1 MKQFTVA
8 GRVLKRPITVIMI
21 TLIMIGFG
29 AFSLS
34 KLKITLYPSF
44 NIPILAISTGYNNVA
59 PEDIA
64 RLIVDP
70 IEGAVSSIEGIE
82 EMESNISKGSAFI
95 ILQLKNGVNIRNTEL
110 KVREALGRIRNQL
123 PTEASEP
130 VIFQFDPE
138 NFPIMRLSLEA
149 QNQGLDELRRLGL
162 EFIEPRIER
171 LPGVA
176 SADTRG
182 GLERKIFVN
191 VDPMSLAQHN
201 MIPADLES
209 ALRNNNVEVPVGSVI
224 SGTKSFSVRA
234 QSMYQDVE
242 SIRQTIIR
250 RSSNGVPIRIKD
262 VAEVEDGF
270 AEITTLVEING
281 KNSVTIEVQKKSD
294 ANTLDVTSAV
304 VDELSSINSNLPPGV
319 TLKVLTNDGD
329 NVENSISNLTQ
340 SAFAALIVVII
351 VLLIFMG
358 GWRVS
363 LVVAATIPVS
373 VTASFAAMYATGLT
387 LNILTITALALAI
400 GLLVDNAI
408 VVTESIARKLE
419 ENIPKFQA
427 ALEGTNEV
435 IGALL
440 GATLTTLGVFTPIIG
455 LSGIQAQFFVEFA
468 LTISIAIAISF
479 LASIILVPVLSL
491 LVLNKSEFQKD
502 RATSRL
508 VKRMEKW
515 YAQSLTWVLYRKWTA
530 VVFVMAIIGGSY
542 LLFQNL
548 ESQFF
553 AQSDSGSVSVRVELP
568 SGTKLVRTAEVLRNF
583 SNHIQQKE
591 EVETVITQ
599 IGQRGFRSQT
609 NIGQLTVNLVPQ
621 EERDIT
627 TSSFSAGLRRELQA
641 PGVEVNVRGG
651 GGGGGPGGF
660 GGFGGNSVRLTLVG
674 PDVEVLKAISDKI
687 AFIMLQDPKVISVDN
702 GRTSPTPELHF
713 NVDRQRINRMER
725 SLSDVANSLKTQ
737 VQGTRVGF
745 FRDQGREVPIE
756 VRVSK
761 SVIDSRE
768 RLFGLELIQVDEQR
782 VPVSAL
788 GSFESVKGLERL
800 ERRDRETILDVNI
813 EVDGN
818 AREYREK
825 AIDIIT
831 REVVLP
837 EGYRYEFTG
846 QTQDA
851 DEGASEILFALLS
864 AVLLTYMIMASLF
877 ENFRDPFVIF
887 FTIPLA
893 FFGALAGLFI
903 FNTAMSATAYIGI
916 FMLVGIIV
924 NNGIVLVDYMHLY
937 TKYNEFSDSLFNNAV
952 EACKRRMRP
961 ILLTALTTIC
971 SMIPLSI
978 GIGTGAEIW
987 APLARSVIGGLFFG
1001 SILTL
1006 YVVPAFIMGLSKQ
1019 RRQAIREHR
1028 DASEAGN

>member
-1 MKQFTVA
+1 MKKFTVA

-34 KLKITLYPSF
+34 KLKVTLYPSF
-44 NIPILAISTGYNNVA
+44 NIPILAVSTGYGDVA

-64 RLIVDP
+64 RLLVDP
-70 IEGAVSSIEGIE
+70 LEGAISSIEGID

-95 ILQLKNGVNIRNTEL
+95 ILRLKSGVNIRNTEL
-110 KVREALGRIRNQL
+110 KVREAISRIRNEL

-149 QNQGLDELRRLGL
+149 TNRGLDELRQLGI

-191 VDPMSLAQHN
+191 VDPMSLAQHSLAPSD
-201 MIPADLES
+201 IES
-209 ALRNNNVEVPVGSVI
+209 ALRNNNVEVPVGSI
-224 SGTKSFSVRA
+224 TAGSNSFSVRA
-234 QSMYQDVE
+234 ESMFQNVE
-242 SIRQTIIR
+242 NIRQTIIKN
-250 RSSNGVPIRIKD
+250 SDNGVPIRIKD
-262 VAEVEDGF
+262 IANVEDGY
-270 AEITTLVEING
+270 ADINTLVEING
-281 KNSVTIEVQKKSD
+281 KNSVTLEVQKKSD
-294 ANTLDVTSAV
+294 ANTLDVTKAV
-304 VDELSSINSNLPPGV
+304 VAELNNINQNLPPGAS
-319 TLKVLTNDGD
+319 LNVLTNDGE

-340 SAFAALIVVII
+340 SALAALVVVVII
-351 VLLIFMG
+351 LFIVMG
-358 GWRVS
+358 GWRIA
-363 LVVAATIPVS
+363 LVVAASIPVS
-373 VTASFAAMYATGLT
+373 VTASFAAMYAAGLT

-408 VVTESIARKLE
+408 VVSESIARKLE
-419 ENIPKFQA
+419 EEVPKFQA

-468 LTISIAIAISF
+468 ITISIAIAISF

-491 LVLNKSEFQKD
+491 LILDKSEFQKD
-502 RATSRL
+502 SVISRS
-508 VKRMEKW
+508 VKRLERW
-515 YAQSLTWVLYRKWTA
+515 YARTLYWVMFRKWTA
-530 VVFVMAIIGGSY
+530 VLFVIGIIGGSY
-542 LLFQNL
+542 LIYQNL
-548 ESQFF
+548 ESDFF
-553 AQSDSGSVSVRVELP
+553 PQGDTGSVSVSVELP
-568 SGTKLVRTAEVLRNF
+568 AGTKLVRTAEVLRGF
-583 SNHIQQKE
+583 SRKLQDME
-591 EVETVITQ
+591 EVKTVINN
-599 IGQRGFRSQT
+599 IGQRRFSSQT
-609 NIGQLTVNLVPQ
+609 NIGSMTVNLVPVS
-621 EERDIT
+621 ERDVST
-627 TSSFSAGLRRELQA
+627 TQFSARMRQQLQA
-641 PGVEVNVRGG
+641 PGVEVNIRGG
-651 GGGGGPGGF
+651 GGGGF
-660 GGFGGNSVRLTLVG
+660 GGFGSGIRLSLIG
-674 PDVEVLKAISDKI
+674 PDVEVLQAISNKI
-687 AFIMLQDPKVISVDN
+687 EVVMMQDPNVISVDN
-702 GRTSPTPELHF
+702 GRTSPTPELQYI
-713 NVDRQRINRMER
+713 VDRQRISRMGS

-737 VQGTRVGF
+737 AQGTRVGF
-745 FRDQGREVPIE
+745 FRDEGREVPIE

-761 SVIDSRE
+761 SVITNRE
-768 RLFGLELIQVDEQR
+768 QLFDLELIQVDDR
-782 VPVSAL
+782 RIPVSAL
-788 GSFESVKGLERL
+788 GHFESVKGLESI
-800 ERRDRETILDVNI
+800 ERRDRQTVLDVNI

-818 AREYREK
+818 ANEYRDKVTE
-825 AIDIIT
+825 II
-831 REVVLP
+831 REEVVLP

-846 QTQDA
+846 STSDA
-851 DEGASEILFALLS
+851 DEGSMEVLWALL
-864 AVLLTYMIMASLF
+864 AAIALTYMIMASLF

-903 FNTAMSATAYIGI
+903 FNTPIGATAFIGV

-924 NNGIVLVDYMHLY
+924 NNGIVLVDYMHIY
-937 TKYNEFSDSLFNNAV
+937 TKNNEFSDSLFNNV
-952 EACKRRMRP
+952 IEACKRRMRP

-971 SMIPLSI
+971 SMIPLAI

-1006 YVVPAFIMGLSKQ
+1006 YVVPVFVMGISKQ
-1019 RRQAIREHR
+1019 RREAIKEQTK
-1028 DASEAGN
+1028 DQ